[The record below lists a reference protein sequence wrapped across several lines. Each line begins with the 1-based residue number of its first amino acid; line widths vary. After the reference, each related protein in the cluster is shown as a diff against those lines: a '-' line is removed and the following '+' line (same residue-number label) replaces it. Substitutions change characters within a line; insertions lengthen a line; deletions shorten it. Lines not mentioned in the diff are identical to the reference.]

1 LQIYTFAL
9 MKIIKTLLIFLIL
22 FSCNNQDKV
31 KQVDVEIDSQR
42 FDLELFT
49 LDSINY
55 DSKILEIE
63 NNNNKGFL
71 DYYLKNHIGMIYDND
86 SIKKSYLL
94 TFISHPDVV
103 SFQSNIQNKF
113 DSIVN
118 LKNYEKK
125 IKSSFEKYLSLFPD
139 SIIPKKII
147 YINSFNS
154 YAIDSYNH
162 NLVIGL
168 DFYLGIL
175 HPASNIWDYLR
186 FRYNERY
193 MISDIMEYW
202 ITSSFVHNSLIVNFQ
217 DELIFKGKIM
227 YLMNQVLEEKDHIL
241 FRYSEKDLEWC
252 KNNESNIWNEI
263 INLDLMYNKDH
274 NSYATFFTDSP
285 FTKGMPQESPG
296 RLGYWVG
303 YKIIDSYMQNNNV
316 TLHELMQNTN
326 SQNILLQ
333 SKYKP

>member
-1 LQIYTFAL
+1 
-9 MKIIKTLLIFLIL
+9 MKITKTLIIFLVL
-22 FSCNNQDKV
+22 FSCNNKVNLEQDN
-31 KQVDVEIDSQR
+31 VEIDSQR
-42 FDLELFT
+42 FDLELFAV
-49 LDSINY
+49 DSINY

-63 NNNNKGFL
+63 INNKGFL

-103 SFQSNIQNKF
+103 LFQSNIQNKF
-113 DSIVN
+113 DSIIN
-118 LKNYEKK
+118 LETYNKK
-125 IKSSFEKYLSLFPD
+125 IRSSFEKYLSFFPD

-147 YINSFNS
+147 YINSFQS
-154 YAIDSYNH
+154 YAIDSYN
-162 NLVIGL
+162 NCLLIGL
-168 DFYLGIL
+168 DFYLGNL
-175 HPASNIWDYLR
+175 HPASNIWDYLK

-193 MISDIMEYW
+193 MIADIMEYW
-202 ITSSFVHNSLIVNFQ
+202 ITSSFIHKSLIVNFQ

-227 YLMNQVLEEKDHIL
+227 YLMSQILEEKEHVI

-252 KNNESNIWNEI
+252 ENNEYNIWNEI
-263 INLDLMYNKDH
+263 IDLDLMYNEDY

-303 YKIIDSYMQNNNV
+303 YRIINSYMQNNNV
-316 TLHELMQNTN
+316 SLQDLMQNTN